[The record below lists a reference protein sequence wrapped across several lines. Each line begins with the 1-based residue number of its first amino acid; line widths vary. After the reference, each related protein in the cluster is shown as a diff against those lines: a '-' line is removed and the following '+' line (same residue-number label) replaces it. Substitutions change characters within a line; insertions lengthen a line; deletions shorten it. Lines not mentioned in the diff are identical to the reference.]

1 MRALMVG
8 LALLVPLAVP
18 QQYLVTL
25 AMLTVTSAA
34 LGQAWN
40 LAGGFGGMTSF
51 GHVAFFGLG
60 AYVAAIGQLH
70 FGLSPW
76 LGLPLAA
83 LVGGA
88 AGAAMGAAAFR
99 ARLRGS
105 YFALVTLAV
114 AEALRVLA
122 NSLDITG
129 AGVGLQLRL
138 APGLAQFQF
147 VDRRLS
153 YLAALILLGLT
164 MAAAAHLGRSRFG
177 ARLAALR
184 ESEAAASALGI
195 DVVWV
200 KTQALALSGALTA
213 LGGVLYVQTYLY
225 IDPSIAFSPQR
236 SVEMLLVALIG
247 GAGTLWGPLLGAL
260 VLHVVA
266 DGTQLLVSRPGVA
279 PMMYGVLLLLIV
291 ALLPKGIASLRFGR
305 RRNA

>member
-164 MAAAAHLGRSRFG
+164 MAASVPGLPPCVRARRQRAHW
-177 ARLAALR
+177 
-184 ESEAAASALGI
+184 ASMWCG
-195 DVVWV
+195 
-200 KTQALALSGALTA
+200 
-213 LGGVLYVQTYLY
+213 
-225 IDPSIAFSPQR
+225 
-236 SVEMLLVALIG
+236 
-247 GAGTLWGPLLGAL
+247 
-260 VLHVVA
+260 
-266 DGTQLLVSRPGVA
+266 SRP
-279 PMMYGVLLLLIV
+279 
-291 ALLPKGIASLRFGR
+291 R
-305 RRNA
+305 RWRCPAR